1 MSKNETYQTVTRLG
15 RFDAAHRVLHQ
26 ASRCKSYHGHG
37 FQYELTFGFNNLS
50 KIGGSY
56 AIDFSEIKRVGC
68 QWIDDHL
75 DHGSILNP
83 QDKLSRHIIEDS
95 TNKVWFM
102 SLYGQDIFCNPTVEN
117 ISKEIFLA
125 MELLMQ
131 DEESGLHIQ
140 KVKIFETPNC
150 FTECTEFSISKD
162 QRHNFCEA
170 NAYEIE
176 QYRRKLGE
184 FEYDARKLTPYK

>member
-1 MSKNETYQTVTRLG
+1 MSNKQTYQTVTRLG

-26 ASRCKSYHGHG
+26 ASRCKSFHGHG
-37 FQYELTFGFNNLS
+37 FLYELTFGFNELT

-83 QDKLSRHIIEDS
+83 RDPLCDS
-95 TNKVWFM
+95 IWGDTTNKVWFM
-102 SLYGQDIFCNPTVEN
+102 SLYGDDAFCNPTVEN

-125 MELLMQ
+125 MEILMQ
-131 DEESGLHIQ
+131 DEDSGLHIQ

-150 FTECTEFSISKD
+150 FTECTNESISDEQRENFQLANKD
-162 QRHNFCEA
+162 
-170 NAYEIE
+170 EIE
-176 QYRRKLGE
+176 RYGKSLGVVEYDSRKL
-184 FEYDARKLTPYK
+184 